1 MYVFEDVKQKKS
13 LTFNMKLFLS
23 EAVIYTLF
31 LMFRLSALKVA
42 YYKL

>member
-31 LMFRLSALKVA
+31 LMLRLSALKVA